1 MRRYAVLTLSVSG
14 GFLMFVGVWLNSAAL
29 FYMSTV
35 MIVTLIALKAQAI
48 LATKGL
54 RFERI
59 IPSLVTAGERIEI
72 RIRVWSTIRMRRPL
86 LVIVDEIPNKLTHE
100 SELLP
105 LPIAPVYDEPIE
117 TRYQIRPTRRG
128 VFRWSSLRVISTD
141 SLGILSTEQKYETA
155 PAEIIVH
162 PAKIP
167 FTIDLAA
174 LSGWSAAYTDDG
186 KSRGPGMEARGVREY
201 SSGDPLR
208 HVHWRSTARKGQL
221 MVKEFD
227 AGFTTN
233 VALFLQLT
241 KDSEIG
247 EGGATTLE
255 AMCSH
260 AAFLADEMLNRGS
273 PVLLPALEGVEE
285 FSHSSEIRYRKICD
299 ALAKAEA
306 DRPYSFASEI
316 ERCRKFLPPQCTV
329 VLMIAI
335 VEPGMDE
342 AIRLLTANYPVVVY
356 VYDAN
361 SFARPSQKSSIRSA
375 TEPHF
380 LASIAAPRVAIRFM
394 PNPFEVYEKS
404 EKYEKSV

>member
-1 MRRYAVLTLSVSG
+1 
-14 GFLMFVGVWLNSAAL
+14 MFVGVWLNSAAL

-54 RFERI
+54 HFERI
-59 IPSLVTAGERIEI
+59 VPTLITAGERIDI

-86 LVIVDEIPNKLTHE
+86 LVIIDEIPGKLTHG
-100 SELLP
+100 SKLLP
-105 LPIAPVYDEPIE
+105 LPIAPIYGEPIE
-117 TRYQIRPTRRG
+117 TRYRIHPTRRG

-155 PAEIIVH
+155 PVEIIVH

-167 FTIDLAA
+167 FAIDLAA

-186 KSRGPGMEARGVREY
+186 RSRGPGMEARGVREY

-241 KDSEIG
+241 KDTEIG
-247 EGGATTLE
+247 EGNATTLE

-273 PVLLPALEGVEE
+273 PVLLPTLEGMEE
-285 FSHSSEIRYRKICD
+285 FTHSSEIRYRKICD
-299 ALAKAEA
+299 ALAKAKA

-316 ERCRKFLPPQCTV
+316 ERSLRFLPPQCTV
-329 VLMIAI
+329 VLMIA
-335 VEPGMDE
+335 VAEPGMNE
-342 AIRLLTANYPVVVY
+342 AIKRLTSKYPVVVL
-356 VYDAN
+356 VYDAY
-361 SFARPSQKSSIRSA
+361 SFAHPARIRHIRSA
-375 TEPHF
+375 TDPDF
-380 LASIAAPRVAIRFM
+380 LASISAPRTAIRFM
-394 PNPFEVYEKS
+394 PNPFEIYEKS
-404 EKYEKSV
+404 A